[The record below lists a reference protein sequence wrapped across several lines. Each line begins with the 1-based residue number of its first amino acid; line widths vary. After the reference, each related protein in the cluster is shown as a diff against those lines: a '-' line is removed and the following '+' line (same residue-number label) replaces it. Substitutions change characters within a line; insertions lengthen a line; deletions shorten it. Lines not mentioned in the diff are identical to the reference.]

1 MIEHHQRLGSTN
13 DEALRRAREGAR
25 GPLFIIADE
34 QFAGRGRHGK
44 VWQAPPGN
52 LNISL
57 LLTNPAP
64 VAQLPELGFVA
75 GVAVHGALCETL
87 RDAQVTAALKIKW
100 PNDIVH
106 HGAKLSGLMLEA
118 HQVQHGV
125 QACIIG
131 IGINC
136 RAIPDGLPYG
146 ATHLAALAGRAVEA
160 AEVAPHLI
168 AALGREIALHGGGA
182 GFAGIRQRWLARAAG
197 LGTMVSVDTG
207 SARRSGIF
215 QTIDMHGRL
224 VLVMDGVE
232 ARFDAGDVFLNPS
245 ANTATSRKELE
256 SQ

>member
-1 MIEHHQRLGSTN
+1 MIEHHLRLGSTN
-13 DEALRRAREGAR
+13 DEALRRAREGAM

-44 VWQAPPGN
+44 VWQAPLGN

-57 LLTNPAP
+57 LLINAAP

-75 GVAVHGALCETL
+75 GVAVHGAICDLL
-87 RDAQVTAALKIKW
+87 QNAALSAALKIKW

-106 HGAKLSGLMLEA
+106 DGAKLSGLMLEA
-118 HQVQHGV
+118 HQLQSGV
-125 QACIIG
+125 HACIIG

-136 RAIPDGLPYG
+136 RASPEALPYA
-146 ATHLAALAGRAVEA
+146 ATHLSALAGRAIA
-160 AEVAPHLI
+160 SGDVAKHLM
-168 AALGREIALHGGGA
+168 AALGRELAIYASGT

-197 LGTMVSVDTG
+197 LGTTVSLDTG
-207 SARRSGIF
+207 AARRTGLF

-224 VLVMDGVE
+224 VLMIDGLE

-245 ANTATSRKELE
+245 ATTATSRKELE
-256 SQ
+256 TL